1 MENITTSSA
10 LLIALGARIILN
22 TIFVGPDAPPSTPDS
37 LLNGLFQGVL
47 LYTSLTQV
55 LLLAVPVGVGIAAK
69 LLLDYTRTFDATQC
83 VCTLLGVALG
93 VVFTDVLSKTFEA
106 QTDTTKTQTRTRTTT
121 TTTTREVHEPSR
133 RLRLVSFD
141 RQERTRHQ
149 REDGHR
155 HRRDSDDRER
165 DRKRERERDRE
176 RNPRRLEVR
185 PITPTLTYAST
196 APSISLDSVP
206 SSIDPE
212 GRMTP
217 QERAV
222 AVLRARASL
231 ADSERRRFK
240 EERKWALSQGNYAR
254 ASQLAWQVRRFTALM
269 ESFHREA
276 DAKVVEGAW
285 SLPPPR
291 RLGTENRAPVSA
303 AARVAAEQTQP
314 STGTERPRRTS
325 QTRRSQQEASS
336 SVPFPGQASASAGG
350 DRQPLVSVTVASAPR
365 HRKRSSGTIRPAIHV
380 QGRECVLR
388 CSFQSRSDA
397 GLSRCYRINVTR

>member
-1 MENITTSSA
+1 MEITTSSA
-10 LLIALGARIILN
+10 LLIALGARILLN
-22 TIFVGPDAPPSTPDS
+22 SIFVGPDAPPSTPDS
-37 LLNGLFQGVL
+37 LLNGLFEGVL
-47 LYTSLTQV
+47 LYTSLTQLFLMV
-55 LLLAVPVGVGIAAK
+55 FPVGFGIAAK
-69 LLLDYTRTFDATQC
+69 LLLDYSRTLDATQC

-93 VVFTDVLSKTFEA
+93 VVFTDVLSKSFE
-106 QTDTTKTQTRTRTTT
+106 DNSTKTQTRTRATTT
-121 TTTTREVHEPSR
+121 TARETHEPSR

-141 RQERTRHQ
+141 RQERTRHR
-149 REDGHR
+149 REEGHR

-165 DRKRERERDRE
+165 DRERE

-206 SSIDPE
+206 SSIDPD

-222 AVLRARASL
+222 AILRARASL

-276 DAKVVEGAW
+276 DAKVVE
-285 SLPPPR
+285 
-291 RLGTENRAPVSA
+291 
-303 AARVAAEQTQP
+303 AARAAAEQQP
-314 STGTERPRRTS
+314 AASSERPRRIS
-325 QTRRSQQEASS
+325 QSKRNQPEASS
-336 SVPFPGQASASAGG
+336 SVPFPGQPSTSATG

-365 HRKRSSGTIRPAIHV
+365 HRKRSSGTVRPAIHV
-380 QGRECVLR
+380 QGRE
-388 CSFQSRSDA
+388 
-397 GLSRCYRINVTR
+397 INVTR